1 MGAEHSVDIN
11 SSTYTDNSDKF
22 SGQIDTKKSNT
33 IENTVVKVADEK
45 QSIISTEIATE
56 ESNRKLYK
64 TLLKNYKIYL

>member
-33 IENTVVKVADEK
+33 IENTVVKEADK
-45 QSIISTEIATE
+45 KKLTKSTEIPTE
-56 ESNRKLYK
+56 ESNWKL
-64 TLLKNYKIYL
+64 LESL